1 MSYIYRTRTAAAW
14 LILVAVVCFAQLA
27 QATTTR
33 PSANTNCP
41 SIAFSFTVTGTAPVV
56 SSNQTP
62 VSATVTIRSGGSM
75 AVGPMQASVP
85 IHNLRFVEKLTSNG
99 NIIVAGTYQVE
110 TDRAPTETS
119 AANFNGTQGPYTLI
133 NPQLTG
139 VISQTH
145 TPYIDSNNNNQ
156 FDPATECLGTPAVLV
171 YNILPACPTI
181 TLSYSMTGCTNSIV
195 LSNTTSSGSPTIAL
209 CSGGTMA
216 VGPVSTSV
224 SVSTLRLL
232 NKVTSNGNVI
242 FQGRALETNRSII
255 DVSASDYFNRSYGPY
270 GLVNPL
276 VTGTISET
284 FTPYIDQNGD
294 GRYNEG
300 TECLGQPLTLFY
312 TIALP
317 IPQAPTNGLVAH
329 YPFNGNANDES
340 GNGRN
345 GTVNGATLTTDRFG
359 VVNKA
364 YDFDG
369 VNNRINAP
377 APFHSTMSVAIW
389 FKAPMPTHT
398 NGRWPV
404 LYGFGLE
411 SVLLQTFGTQEPAYN
426 GRYGMLISMTAQQL
440 GLSSRNIIEYS
451 QIVCDDKW
459 HHAVG
464 VYDNT
469 TRKHQ
474 LYVDGVLRAQD
485 TMPVDYP
492 NFDSVDFGIVNSV
505 ATGYNNAGYFKG
517 QLDDIRIYNRTL
529 SASEVAQVYQAEAPP
544 VVPAGPNN
552 GLIAYYPF
560 NGNANDGSGNN
571 NNGAVQG
578 ATLVSDRRGTPNG
591 AYRFADGNK
600 IIVANSPSLTLNNA
614 YSFSGWFNL
623 RSFTGRNGNDGSMSN
638 TAGVHTIF
646 SKNCDRDW
654 LFFMVLPSP
663 DGIPRMNFA
672 GGTWQS
678 GLSAFKNLNLD
689 TWIHVAHV
697 HSNNQSQLYIN
708 GVMAAASGGRIDF
721 AASNQQDLII
731 GGMNCWPYFFNG
743 ELDDLRFYNRGL
755 SHQEVKDI
763 FIAENGPIQSI
774 KTGSWLDPTTWSCN
788 CVPTTN
794 NPVEV
799 KHVVTILAAQT
810 GYAYSLKYG
819 VGGRVD
825 MGSGAKIVLVEE

>member
-14 LILVAVVCFAQLA
+14 LILIAVVCFAQLA

-171 YNILPACPTI
+171 YNILPACPNI
-181 TLSYSMTGCTNSIV
+181 TFSYAMTGCTNSIV
-195 LSNTTSSGSPTIAL
+195 LSNTTSSGSATIAL

-255 DVSASDYFNRSYGPY
+255 DVPASDYFNRSYGPY
-270 GLVNPL
+270 DLVNPQ

-345 GTVNGATLTTDRFG
+345 GTANGATLTTDRFG
-359 VVNKA
+359 VANKA

-369 VNNRINAP
+369 NDWIQVAP
-377 APFHSTMSVAIW
+377 SPTLQGNDFTLTAWI
-389 FKAPMPTHT
+389 KPMPNNNQFNIIVGQTANET
-398 NGRWPV
+398 TQNAWYLG
-404 LYGFGLE
+404 LYE
-411 SVLLQTFGTQEPAYN
+411 AGTQVLGYTYQDNYVQTNITASNANWRQVVYSKTGTTARLFIDGVVQNSHQVPAN
-426 GRYGMLISMTAQQL
+426 ISFINPRGLLIGADDDAGNDGIGDTWFFYGKIDDVRIYSR
-440 GLSSRNIIEYS
+440 GLSDSEI
-451 QIVCDDKW
+451 
-459 HHAVG
+459 
-464 VYDNT
+464 T
-469 TRKHQ
+469 Q
-474 LYVDGVLRAQD
+474 LYQ
-485 TMPVDYP
+485 
-492 NFDSVDFGIVNSV
+492 S
-505 ATGYNNAGYFKG
+505 
-517 QLDDIRIYNRTL
+517 
-529 SASEVAQVYQAEAPP
+529 EAPP
-544 VVPAGPNN
+544 ATPPAPANS
-552 GLIAYYPF
+552 LIAYYPF
-560 NGNANDGSGNN
+560 NGNANDASGNN
-571 NNGAVQG
+571 NNGIVQG
-578 ATLVSDRRGTPNG
+578 ATLVPDRRGTPNG

-600 IIVANSPSLTLNNA
+600 IVVANSTSLTLNNA

-663 DGIPRMNFA
+663 DGVPRMNFA

-708 GVMAAASGGRIDF
+708 GVMAAASVGRIDF
-721 AASNQQDLII
+721 AASNQQNLII

-743 ELDDLRFYNRGL
+743 ELDDIRFYNRAL
-755 SHQEVKDI
+755 TTQEIKDI

-788 CVPTTN
+788 CIPTTN

-799 KHVVTILAAQT
+799 KHVVNVPAAQT
-810 GYAYSLKYG
+810 GYGYSLKYG

-825 MGSGAKIVLVEE
+825 MGSGAKVVLVEE